1 MAGVRKVSVARF
13 VNLLS
18 ECSPIATAVMEEEGE
33 SAAQDDVGADK
44 FKQMMRIK
52 SVHAL
57 SFFALIYVGIE
68 VTLGGER
75 ALYGCCFPELVNLA
89 TRRLECDVHTGKA
102 WRKCKLRL
110 HLFRILWR

>member
-13 VNLLS
+13 VDLLS
-18 ECSPIATAVMEEEGE
+18 ECSPTATAVMEEEGE

-75 ALYGCCFPELVNLA
+75 ALDGCCCPELVNLA

-102 WRKCKLRL
+102 WGKCKLRL